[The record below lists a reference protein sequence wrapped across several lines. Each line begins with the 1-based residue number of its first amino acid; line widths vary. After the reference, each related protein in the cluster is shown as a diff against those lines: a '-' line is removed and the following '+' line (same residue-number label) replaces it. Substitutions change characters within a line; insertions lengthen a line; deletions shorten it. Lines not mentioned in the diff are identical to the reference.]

1 MATVTENFINSI
13 GVTESVRRDSSF
25 ITLTFLGKTPYT
37 KKDVELFSLLV
48 SEINIS
54 KYNQAEFRKIVDEIY
69 WNIFYS
75 LNTGEEDE

>member
-1 MATVTENFINSI
+1 MRNDQEVKM
-13 GVTESVRRDSSF
+13 D
-25 ITLTFLGKTPYT
+25 YDT
-37 KKDVELFSLLV
+37 KKDIELFSLLV

-75 LNTGEEDE
+75 LNTGEDDD

>member
-1 MATVTENFINSI
+1 M
-13 GVTESVRRDSSF
+13 DSD
-25 ITLTFLGKTPYT
+25 T
-37 KKDVELFSLLV
+37 KKDIELFSLLV

-69 WNIFYS
+69 WDIFYS

>member
-1 MATVTENFINSI
+1 MRYDWEVKM
-13 GVTESVRRDSSF
+13 D
-25 ITLTFLGKTPYT
+25 YDT
-37 KKDVELFSLLV
+37 KKDIELFSLLV

-75 LNTGEEDE
+75 LNTGEDDD